1 MPRGRLPT
9 SSSNGADVGSAPPIR
24 LTPEQEERAHRLHR
38 DSLVFICHDHNL
50 FPESFAAMGEGGV
63 TAKQLMLS
71 VDARLHANR
80 ETFLASVRGRGYA
93 REARRHGRL
102 PADAPETDQTL
113 QPLGPEASE
122 GFLKS
127 ALVALDYVLWQV
139 EQSEGRIVVALEPD
153 DIVRAK
159 ENGAVALLLGSEG
172 SRLIED
178 RVEVLRMLH
187 RLGLRHLQLSWA
199 LETTV
204 GAPQSDQTGRGLTDF
219 GRELIRELNRLG
231 MIVDV
236 SHLAYRSIEE
246 AIETSSVPVLNS
258 HTGARALNPE
268 QPQLLTDEL
277 IRATAARGG
286 VMAIHFHSGL
296 VKPGRHQAKFDE
308 LMAQF
313 EYVARLA
320 GTDHVACGPDYL
332 HIADQRLWENQG
344 ISTPFSMTEGVETI
358 GQMQNVTR
366 GLVARGFSGDDVR
379 KIMGGNLMRLFR
391 AARAGVDAR
400 RRPYAR
406 AEGIG
411 VATGG
416 TTPL

>member
-1 MPRGRLPT
+1 
-9 SSSNGADVGSAPPIR
+9 VGSDSPVR
-24 LTPEQEERAHRLHR
+24 LTLEQEERAQRLHR
-38 DSLVFICHDHNL
+38 KGLVFVCHDHNL
-50 FPESFAAMGEGGV
+50 FPEDLAAMREGGV

-71 VDARLHANR
+71 VDARLHADR

-102 PADAPETDQTL
+102 PWDAPETEAEL
-113 QPLGPEASE
+113 QPLAPEASE

-139 EQSEGRIVVALEPD
+139 ERSEGRIVVALEPD
-153 DIVRAK
+153 DIVGAK
-159 ENGAVALLLGSEG
+159 ERGASALLLGSEG

-178 RVEVLRMLH
+178 RFEVLRMLY

-204 GAPQSDQTGRGLTDF
+204 GAPQSDQSGRGLSDF
-219 GRELIRELNRLG
+219 GRELILELNRLG
-231 MIVDV
+231 VIVDV

-246 AIETSSVPVLNS
+246 AIDTSRSPVLNS

-332 HIADQRLWENQG
+332 HIADRRLWENQG
-344 ISTPFSMTEGVETI
+344 ISTPFSMTEGVESI
-358 GQMQNVTR
+358 GRMLNVTR
-366 GLVARGFSGDDVR
+366 GLVSRGFSDDDVG
-379 KIMGGNLMRLFR
+379 KIMGGNLMRVFR
-391 AARAGVDAR
+391 ETRAGTDR
-400 RRPYAR
+400 QPWPYPR

-411 VATGG
+411 VASGG

>member
-1 MPRGRLPT
+1 MCSDSP
-9 SSSNGADVGSAPPIR
+9 VR
-24 LTPEQEERAHRLHR
+24 LTPEQEERAQRLHR
-38 DSLVFICHDHNL
+38 ECLVFICHDHNL
-50 FPESFAAMGEGGV
+50 LPESLVAMREGGV

-71 VDARLHANR
+71 VDARLHADR
-80 ETFLASVRGRGYA
+80 ETFLGSVRGRGYA
-93 REARRHGRL
+93 REARRHGR
-102 PADAPETDQTL
+102 PPSDAPEADPTL
-113 QPLGPEASE
+113 QPLAPDASE

-127 ALVALDYVLWQV
+127 ALIALDYVFWQV
-139 EQSEGRIVVALEPD
+139 EQSEGGMVVALEPD
-153 DIVRAK
+153 DVVRAK
-159 ENGAVALLLGSEG
+159 ERGAIALLLGSEG

-178 RVEVLRMLH
+178 RLEVLRMLH

-231 MIVDV
+231 IIVDV
-236 SHLAYRSIEE
+236 SHLADRSIEE
-246 AIETSSVPVLNS
+246 AIETSTVPVLNS

-313 EYVARLA
+313 EYVARVA

-344 ISTPFSMTEGVETI
+344 IATPFSMTEGVENI
-358 GQMQNVTR
+358 GRMLNITR
-366 GLVARGFSGDDVR
+366 GLVARGFSDEDVG

-391 AARAGVDAR
+391 AVRARVDAGPW
-400 RRPYAR
+400 PYPR